1 MKKVLTLAFLA
12 LGFMFANTANA
23 QGLKFGL
30 KAGLNVTDMHLNSEV
45 FDKTNRAGWFVGP
58 TVKFSL
64 PLLGLGVDASALY
77 DCRSA
82 KIANPKL
89 EERDIKQQQIT
100 IPVSLRYSIGLG
112 SSANVFV
119 FAGPQWGFNVGEK
132 DFKWTSGSS
141 YSLKKSNF
149 SVNAGLG
156 FTVLNHL
163 QVSANYNIACGKT
176 ADLKILDAVSDAAQ
190 QVAGLKSKSR
200 NNSWQIA
207 LAYYF

>member
-1 MKKVLTLAFLA
+1 MKKVFILAFLA
-12 LGFMFANTANA
+12 LGMMFANMANA

-30 KAGLNVTDMHLNSEV
+30 KAGLNVTDIHLSSEV
-45 FDKTNRAGWFVGP
+45 FDKTNRAGWFAGP

-64 PLLGLGVDASALY
+64 PLLGLGVDAAALY
-77 DCRSA
+77 DVRSA
-82 KIANPKL
+82 KVANTKL
-89 EERDIKQQQIT
+89 EERTIKQEQIT
-100 IPVSLRYSIGLG
+100 IPVNLRYSIGLG
-112 SSANVFV
+112 SSANIFV
-119 FAGPQWGFNVGEK
+119 FAGPQWGFNVGDK
-132 DFKWTSGSS
+132 DFKWTNGSS

-163 QVSANYNIACGKT
+163 QVSANYNVAFGKT
-176 ADLKILDAVSDAAQ
+176 ADVKILDALSDAAGQ
-190 QVAGLKSKSR
+190 IVGSKGKSR

>member
-77 DCRSA
+77 DYRSA

-100 IPVSLRYSIGLG
+100 IPVNLRYSIGLG

-176 ADLKILDAVSDAAQ
+176 ADLKILDVVSDAAQ

>member
-1 MKKVLTLAFLA
+1 MKKVFILAFLA
-12 LGFMFANTANA
+12 LGMMFANTANA

-30 KAGLNVTDMHLNSEV
+30 KAGLNVTDIHLSSEV
-45 FDKTNRAGWFVGP
+45 FDKTNRAGWFAGP

-64 PLLGLGVDASALY
+64 PLLGLGVDAAALY
-77 DCRSA
+77 DVRSA
-82 KIANPKL
+82 KVANTKL
-89 EERDIKQQQIT
+89 EERTIKQEQIT
-100 IPVSLRYSIGLG
+100 IPVNLRYSIGLG
-112 SSANVFV
+112 SSANIFV
-119 FAGPQWGFNVGEK
+119 FAGPQWGFNVGDK
-132 DFKWTSGSS
+132 DFKWTNGSS

-163 QVSANYNIACGKT
+163 QVSANYNVAFGKT
-176 ADLKILDAVSDAAQ
+176 ADVKILDALSDAAEQ
-190 QVAGLKSKSR
+190 IVGSKGKSR